1 MIDGIIPPH
10 WHLIVETTEA
20 FGISLLSSLPLLVE
34 DNCVDH
40 PQKTGTEDFSI
51 QFPKNIGFLKTSQH
65 TYPTKSDSNSAT
77 MDYFGNVNVVLNHV
91 PGLYH
96 QNIKGFD
103 I

>member
-1 MIDGIIPPH
+1 MALFPPIGTSL
-10 WHLIVETTEA
+10 WKRRRNLA
-20 FGISLLSSLPLLVE
+20 FSLLSFSPLLV
-34 DNCVDH
+34 DKKGCDH
-40 PQKTGTEDFSI
+40 PQKAATEDFSI

-77 MDYFGNVNVVLNHV
+77 MDYFGNMNVVLSHV